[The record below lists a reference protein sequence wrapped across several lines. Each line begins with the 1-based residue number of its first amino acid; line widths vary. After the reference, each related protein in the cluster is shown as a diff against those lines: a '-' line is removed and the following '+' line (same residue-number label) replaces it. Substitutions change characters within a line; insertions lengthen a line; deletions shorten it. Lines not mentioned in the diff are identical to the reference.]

1 MTICIRIAGST
12 SLVTVVLL
20 GLHWWGNN
28 LMVKNP
34 VAKNLNRNRPQVI
47 PDKRQSMGG
56 HYTYCKW
63 CGAPVDGEVWA
74 DYINGHFQCECGRNV
89 DECCSGETNA

>member
-1 MTICIRIAGST
+1 
-12 SLVTVVLL
+12 
-20 GLHWWGNN
+20 
-28 LMVKNP
+28 MVKNP

-56 HYTYCKW
+56 PYTYCKW

-89 DECCSGETNA
+89 DECCSGETNGLT